1 MANQADIRNLS
12 FDKVTSVLCGSFS
25 PIAFPFFIYI
35 ITLRLGLLEII
46 TLRAFK
52 IPFHQRK
59 HQPRSLS
66 CADGGKKVEPDTSG
80 RHLTGVFRIKLSYL
94 GNSISQ
100 NNSFCEC
107 FLVSR
112 LCCIVTSKSFPVNAV
127 ELDGTPQTLSS
138 HSLEL
143 EKEEGRTQPGPA
155 ACAPWACWRL
165 PSAISKVLEGSIY
178 LEQSPTW
185 PKMGSRPGAEQQPDF
200 LLVTR
205 TSHLN

>member
-1 MANQADIRNLS
+1 MYSTIQTPAPKANSHYHHNNKSSGPRAFHRPGLPEDSSFRRQVMANQADIRNLS

-155 ACAPWACWRL
+155 ACAP
-165 PSAISKVLEGSIY
+165 
-178 LEQSPTW
+178 
-185 PKMGSRPGAEQQPDF
+185 
-200 LLVTR
+200 
-205 TSHLN
+205 